1 MSVTSTFKQ
10 KAYFITQ
17 LVLGIAA
24 AIALIIFAYNVIFL
38 IFGGI
43 LIALLFDGA
52 GQVLRKVVDMP
63 PHASALL
70 AGGLIIAGIGLLSW
84 LLGIQ
89 VSNQVGQLG
98 PLITDSLNQLSNNFP
113 SFEPLIEKIRSTQLE
128 SFLGTPNG
136 EDIGNITHFLS
147 GTMTVVTNTVFLV
160 FLGFF
165 FAAAPAS
172 YRNQALPLFSKKNQE
187 NFQRKLEAM
196 GHVLKRWLVANFI
209 SMALVGVTTAVGLW
223 ALNVPLPLA
232 LALIA
237 FLTAFIPNL
246 GPILALIPAVLIAF
260 TVSPMM
266 AVWTFLLYAG
276 IQFIESNIITPNI
289 QHKAVSIAPGFILS
303 SQLLMGALFGF
314 AGLALATPI
323 IAAAS
328 VFVKKD
334 SEKKTT

>member
-1 MSVTSTFKQ
+1 MSVSPAFKN
-10 KAYFITQ
+10 KTYFITQ
-17 LVLGIAA
+17 LVLGIATA
-24 AIALIIFAYNVIFL
+24 VALILFAYNVIFL

-52 GQVLRKVVDMP
+52 GDILRKAFDLP
-63 PHASALL
+63 PHASA
-70 AGGLIIAGIGLLSW
+70 IIAGFLILAVIGLLGW

-89 VSNQVGQLG
+89 VSNQLGQLG
-98 PLITDSLNQLSNNFP
+98 PLITDSLNQLSSNFP
-113 SFEPLIEKIRSTQLE
+113 VISPLVEKIRSTGLE
-128 SFLGTPNG
+128 VFLGSSVGN
-136 EDIGNITHFLS
+136 IGSITHFLS
-147 GTMTVVTNTVFLV
+147 GTATAITNTIFLV

-172 YRNQALPLFSKKNQE
+172 YRNQALPLLSKKYQE
-187 NFQRKLEAM
+187 SFQKKLSAM

-209 SMALVGVTTAVGLW
+209 SMALVGVTTAIGLW
-223 ALNVPLPLA
+223 ALGVPLPLA

-260 TVSPMM
+260 SVSPIM
-266 AVWTFLLYAG
+266 ALWTFLLYAG

-289 QHKAVSIAPGFILS
+289 QHQAVSIAPGFILS
-303 SQLLMGALFGF
+303 SQLLMGGLFGF

-328 VFVKKD
+328 VLVKK
-334 SEKKTT
+334 EEHENTT